1 MMLAQPVTIYEVV
14 GETTPQTTITD
25 VMFGA
30 GAAFLGL
37 AAAAIVLGLVGA
49 GVLIGIRRMRR
60 KKNADDDSGDAGV
73 TRLGLNSP

>member
-1 MMLAQPVTIYEVV
+1 
-14 GETTPQTTITD
+14 
-25 VMFGA
+25 MFGA